1 MVNQDD
7 LDLIESFTL
16 DEVKDEL
23 IGPKGTARR
32 EIYEFELRL
41 DVLSETLKKV
51 RKQRKLTQSELGK
64 LVGVQKA
71 QISKLEKSPKN
82 VTIETIVKIFK
93 ALNANVKLQVEL
105 EGVT

>member
-1 MVNQDD
+1 MIVNEND
-7 LDLIESFTL
+7 LDLIQAYTL

-23 IGPKGTARR
+23 IGLKGTPRR
-32 EIYEFELRL
+32 DIYEFELRL

-51 RKQRKLTQSELGK
+51 RKQRNLTQAELGK

-105 EGVT
+105 E

>member
-1 MVNQDD
+1 MIVNEND
-7 LDLIESFTL
+7 LDLIQAYTL

-23 IGPKGTARR
+23 IGLKGTPRR
-32 EIYEFELRL
+32 DIYEFELRL

-51 RKQRKLTQSELGK
+51 RKQRNLTQAELGK

-105 EGVT
+105 K